1 MIKAINLE
9 VIDICN
15 LRCKMCDIWK
25 NKIPNYLSEENLENI
40 FSSKFIDKNTDI
52 SLT

>member
-1 MIKAINLE
+1 MIKSINLE
-9 VIDICN
+9 IIDICN
-15 LRCKMCDIWK
+15 LKCQMCDIWK
-25 NKIPNYLSEENLENI
+25 NKIKNHLDKDDILNI